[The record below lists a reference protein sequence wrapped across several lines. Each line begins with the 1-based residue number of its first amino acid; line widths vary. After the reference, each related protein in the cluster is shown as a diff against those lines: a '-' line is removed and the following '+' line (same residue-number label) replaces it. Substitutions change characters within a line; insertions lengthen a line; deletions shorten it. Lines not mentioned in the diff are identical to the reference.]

1 MHPIREYRLK
11 QPIPLR
17 QSDIAEKIGITAV
30 QVSRYETGQK
40 RVPAEMAVAIE
51 KEFGIPRES
60 LRPDIFA
67 TG

>member
-17 QSDIAEKIGITAV
+17 QSDIADKLGVSAV
-30 QVSRYETGQK
+30 QVSRYESGLK
-40 RVPAEMAVAIE
+40 RIPAEKAVVIE
-51 KEFGIPRES
+51 KLFGIPRER

>member
-17 QSDIAEKIGITAV
+17 QSDIAIRIGVTAV
-30 QVSRYETGQK
+30 QVSRYETGLK
-40 RVPAEMAVAIE
+40 RIPAEKAVAIE
-51 KEFGIPRES
+51 KEFGIPRER
-60 LRPDIFA
+60 LRPDIFV

>member
-17 QSDIAEKIGITAV
+17 QSDIATKLGISAV
-30 QVSRYETGQK
+30 QVSRYESGLK
-40 RVPAEMAVAIE
+40 RIPAEKAVECE
-51 KEFGIPRES
+51 KLFGIPREH

>member
-17 QSDIAEKIGITAV
+17 QADIAEKIGVTAV

-40 RVPAEMAVAIE
+40 RVPAEKAVALE
-51 KEFGIPRES
+51 KEFGIPRAR

-67 TG
+67 TA

>member
-1 MHPIREYRLK
+1 MHALKEFRLK

-17 QSDIAEKIGITAV
+17 QSDIAQRLGLTIV
-30 QVSRYETGQK
+30 QISRWENGRS
-40 RVPAEMAVAIE
+40 RVPAERAVMLE
-51 KEFGIPRES
+51 KEFGIPREA